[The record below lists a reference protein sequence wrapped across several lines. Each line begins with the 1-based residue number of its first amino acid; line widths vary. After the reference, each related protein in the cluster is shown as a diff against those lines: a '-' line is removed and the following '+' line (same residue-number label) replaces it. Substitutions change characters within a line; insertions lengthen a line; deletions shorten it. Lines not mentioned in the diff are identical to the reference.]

1 MESNCEGVVFILHM
15 LVFVESCNV
24 GILKFEMLNLKL
36 LARNNLVLFVKCLVL
51 TFFEFLI

>member
-15 LVFVESCNV
+15 FVFVGSCNA
-24 GILKFEMLNLKL
+24 GILKFKMLNLKL
-36 LARNNLVLFVKCLVL
+36 LARNNFVLFVKCLVL